1 MRGLLPRRRQQ
12 CGRLP
17 SAAAP
22 TISPYGPPALMCAT
36 PFPLGCP
43 HGSFFL
49 LSDVG
54 LAHEPKGAWF
64 CAGCS
69 AAAAEGGGWAAAA
82 AAPWTWGRR
91 TLRWHARC
99 RVVVVRREPVH
110 GCDSDSLPPIAFTE
124 SHRIRRS
131 YALLQRQRCVS
142 AAPAPASVASAA
154 ASAAAAPAPSTSP
167 SPTPTLFA
175 GSSSAQLLLASCSRE
190 RVADACFVAAAT
202 ALIVCACA
210 LAGLALVIR
219 HRRQHGT
226 PSPVGG
232 LKAAAA
238 STRYACGRSPARA
251 ARSGGDE
258 GGRGSPQRRR
268 RSGRAAV

>member
-69 AAAAEGGGWAAAA
+69 AAAAEGGG
-82 AAPWTWGRR
+82 
-91 TLRWHARC
+91 
-99 RVVVVRREPVH
+99 
-110 GCDSDSLPPIAFTE
+110 
-124 SHRIRRS
+124 
-131 YALLQRQRCVS
+131 
-142 AAPAPASVASAA
+142 
-154 ASAAAAPAPSTSP
+154 
-167 SPTPTLFA
+167 
-175 GSSSAQLLLASCSRE
+175 GSSSSSSAMDMGEENA
-190 RVADACFVAAAT
+190 
-202 ALIVCACA
+202 A
-210 LAGLALVIR
+210 LARAL
-219 HRRQHGT
+219 
-226 PSPVGG
+226 P
-232 LKAAAA
+232 
-238 STRYACGRSPARA
+238 
-251 ARSGGDE
+251 
-258 GGRGSPQRRR
+258 RRR
-268 RSGRAAV
+268 RSARARPRLR